1 MKAAVLNAQPGPL
14 EIEDLVIDKPGPDE
28 VLLQVKGAGLC
39 HSDLH
44 FMEGLFRTKL
54 PAVLGHESAGI
65 VEAVGENVRYV
76 KPGDHVICCTSIF
89 CGQCAQCLSG
99 HPYRCTN
106 PAATSRP
113 RGAAP
118 RLAKHDGT
126 AVDQFARLGGF
137 GEQMLIHQNGVVKI
151 TPDMP
156 LDRAALIG
164 CGITT
169 GMGAVFRTAQ
179 VPPGASVCVIGAGG
193 IGLAAVQA
201 ARIAGAVQV
210 IVVDVSDEKLEVAR
224 QLGGTHLV
232 NAATVDNVVEAV
244 RELSG
249 GGVEYSFEAI
259 GLKATSE
266 QAFNML
272 GVGGTATVIGM
283 VPSTQKL
290 EIRGIDLLAE
300 KKLQGSMMGSNQFRT
315 DMPNMVSMYLDG
327 RLKLDE
333 MVSATLKLEQ
343 INEGY
348 EAMKRGEVTRQVIVF
363 D

>member
-1 MKAAVLNAQPGPL
+1 MKAAVLNSQPGPL
-14 EIEDLVIDKPGPDE
+14 EIEELRIDGPGPDE

-44 FMEGLFRTKL
+44 FMEGIFRAKV

-76 KPGDHVICCTSIF
+76 KPGDHVIACVSIF
-89 CGQCAQCLSG
+89 CGQCKQCLSG
-99 HPYRCTN
+99 NPHRCNN

-113 RGAAP
+113 RGSAP
-118 RLAKHDGT
+118 RLTKQDGT
-126 AVDQFARLGGF
+126 PVDQFGRLGGF
-137 GEQMLIHQNGVVKI
+137 GEQMLVHQNALVKI
-151 TPDMP
+151 VDEMP

-169 GMGAVFRTAQ
+169 GMGAVFRTAK
-179 VPPGASVCVIGAGG
+179 VPPGSTVCVIGAGG
-193 IGLAAVQA
+193 IGLAAIQA

-210 IVVDVSDEKLEVAR
+210 IVVDVSDEKLETAR
-224 QLGGTHLV
+224 QLGGTDVV
-232 NAATVDNVVEAV
+232 NASKVDDVVEAV
-244 RELSG
+244 RDLTG

-259 GLKATSE
+259 GLKQTSE

-272 GVGGTATVIGM
+272 GLGGTATVIGM
-283 VPSTQKL
+283 VPSKQML
-290 EIRGIDLLAE
+290 EIRGIDLLQE

-333 MVSATLKLEQ
+333 MVSATLSLEQ

-348 EAMKRGEVTRQVIVF
+348 AAMKRGEVARQVITF
-363 D
+363 